1 MAETDS
7 VIIHHILVALGAAVA
22 EMEGDEDLSRRLH
35 AETRLRLISMSD
47 EEIWELAKPGSHPP
61 ERPVEL
67 VYKQIKQAVEEHR
80 ATASEW
86 MNDLPM
92 KTATPVR
99 EGRDDR

>member
-22 EMEGDEDLSRRLH
+22 KMEGDEDLSRRLH
-35 AETRLRLISMSD
+35 AETKLRLISMSD
-47 EEIWELAKPGSHPP
+47 EEIWELAKLGSHPP

-67 VYKQIKQAVEEHR
+67 VYEQIKQAVEEHR

-86 MNDLPM
+86 MNDLPI
-92 KTATPVR
+92 KRATPVR
-99 EGRDDR
+99 EESYDR